1 MSTSLIIPPQ
11 DAAPAEVFGA
21 LREGLHLAGYSF
33 ERAVRKLDYLLTND
47 RWQQCGEFEGDVN
60 KFLAGVSLADF
71 KPTIDQRKSIVRK
84 LAKIE
89 ASQRAIAKIV
99 GVDEKTVRR
108 DVAAANAAP
117 TPDKPNEIKASDQP
131 SAANAAPA
139 QGKPNET
146 KALDPSSDSNESPPP
161 PNPDSGIEAATLLT
175 SRKAPRA
182 AAHDGNDEWYTP
194 PDVIEVARDCMGGID
209 LDPAST
215 AKANETVQ
223 AKAIYTVED
232 DGLIQP
238 WHGRVFLNPPFSAQ
252 LKRAFCDRLR
262 ESVASGDVTQAVL
275 VTPIDY
281 SPQWGDVIRT
291 CASAVAHA
299 VGSTPFYGPRGEH
312 GGPGF
317 GHMVSY
323 YGPNVE
329 RFASVFGREWS
340 VWVRPTEHAEP
351 ANENP

>member
-1 MSTSLIIPPQ
+1 MS
-11 DAAPAEVFGA
+11 
-21 LREGLHLAGYSF
+21 
-33 ERAVRKLDYLLTND
+33 
-47 RWQQCGEFEGDVN
+47 
-60 KFLAGVSLADF
+60 
-71 KPTIDQRKSIVRK
+71 KSIKPAQLQRIESVDLA
-84 LAKIE
+84 LAKGGDP
-89 ASQRAIAKIV
+89 RAMQ
-99 GVDEKTVRR
+99 
-108 DVAAANAAP
+108 DVAAAAMNHYQRAGNLSDPNLRHANLALVRVGWLIGQQEKRPHGGDMSKVTRRNLASNAEKVWRHRQR
-117 TPDKPNEIKASDQP
+117 TLYASLKWDTVVAAVDAALADGRVYWP
-131 SAANAAPA
+131 S
-139 QGKPNET
+139 G
-146 KALDPSSDSNESPPP
+146 
-161 PNPDSGIEAATLLT
+161 
-175 SRKAPRA
+175 KAPRA

-194 PDVIEVARDCMGGID
+194 PEVIEAARQCMGGID

-275 VTPIDY
+275 VTPIDI

-291 CASAVAHA
+291 CASAVALA
-299 VGSTPFYGPRGEH
+299 VGSTPFYGPRGER

-323 YGPNVE
+323 YGPNVA
-329 RFASVFGREWS
+329 RFASVFDQEWS
-340 VWVRPTEHAEP
+340 VWVRPTEH
-351 ANENP
+351 